1 MNTKNN
7 LRVRLYQTGTI
18 GFEFNCALFR
28 TSKDSDG
35 HVRMYC
41 NFDWEKEDGKGDYDR
56 EFGAPDA
63 VQMFLFLV
71 KMNNDEVEKR
81 FNFDKPYIKAGQFSK
96 NGVYIDDIET
106 LNIEVTD

>member
-7 LRVRLYQTGTI
+7 LQVRLYKTGTL
-18 GFEFNCALFR
+18 GFKFNCALFR
-28 TSKDSDG
+28 TSKDSNG

-56 EFGAPDA
+56 EFGAPEA
-63 VQMFLFLV
+63 VEMFLFMVEINNNRV
-71 KMNNDEVEKR
+71 KAFD
-81 FNFDKPYIKAGQFSK
+81 FDKPFIKAGQFSK